1 MGLRKSDIDLN
12 EGTVSI
18 ERSVVEVGGGLVV
31 KEPKTAAGVRTIAL
45 PRSLMP
51 EIARHLDRFAEVGAD
66 GRVFVGPYGVTP
78 TRRNFGRIWGRAKK
92 NVGEVVPADLHFHDL
107 RHAGNHFAA
116 SSGASTRELMGR
128 LGHASMRA
136 ALIYQHR
143 TMTRDRAIAE
153 ALDALIEQGP
163 S

>member
-1 MGLRKSDIDLN
+1 
-12 EGTVSI
+12 
-18 ERSVVEVGGGLVV
+18 
-31 KEPKTAAGVRTIAL
+31 
-45 PRSLMP
+45 MP
-51 EIARHLDRFAEVGAD
+51 S
-66 GRVFVGPYGVTP
+66 
-78 TRRNFGRIWGRAKK
+78 
-92 NVGEVVPADLHFHDL
+92 DLHFHDL
-107 RHAGNHFAA
+107 RHAGNHFAV

-153 ALDALIEQGP
+153 ALDALIEQGQ